1 MLNPYRRVSFGLA
14 FTAIVSFVGC
24 ASAPADRAAPSP
36 SSSPNESIGKAASAV
51 SVNPRPADPGMVFD
65 VPPAMTNQVVET
77 AYYNSRAVPLSFDG
91 TRYFYTWIDP
101 AMHTPMGRFISEDGN
116 SDGTAMLLGNART
129 AQTEIS
135 DIVSAS
141 SAAGAIAVWRERIP
155 NFTTTVYVWNGARIE
170 KDGTQ
175 SSFSIPDEVATQYPS
190 TGGGWAIEPPVWI
203 SSDAEGF
210 CVFYYVVSVEGGFDL
225 LFRRVGATGTLGQKV
240 VLAQNLEYPLGARD
254 GWSNSPIVASNGK
267 NVFVAWNGITEGGIY
282 DGMHYVAFPLSAPS
296 FAQVRNIPTGNVLA
310 LSSDSSGFRAVLNN
324 GSGGHSFVVMPFDE
338 QGVAGAPS
346 SPAVLTQNSE
356 RAYRTHD
363 PSVFALADA
372 RTFGT
377 EWANCVQLI
386 SSTGPIGS
394 CEFVK
399 RLPEQ
404 FQSSTSFGDLGL
416 AYGTSTL
423 VEVQGT
429 VNEGSRPSGKLT
441 RYAKGALADPVDV
454 SGATSTVREEEPVL
468 ATDGNEYVLIWN
480 DTRLSAGGSETYALL
495 ARRLNAE
502 GEAYGD
508 LVTLSLSSLPAWR
521 PSLIFDGTEYAVSW
535 MSGQP
540 DSNTGNLMFATLPR
554 VGALVAENKMQIWS
568 GENVGDIFGTG
579 MRPSVGLSSDGVN
592 RTLVWMAPALDSI
605 GVFGARVSLADD
617 TLVDTTPVLLRKG
630 EGYSF
635 QLAPQI
641 AFGGKRSLLVWLDT
655 SYITGG
661 IGAGFIDAGKME
673 LSGAAFSLLDTG
685 SFVSNVS
692 VAGSTED
699 TYFVVAQQASSES
712 GGTGMRGAYVNREGK
727 VVGYNSA
734 GKWVEDDSSSTI
746 PIATKSTSTERL
758 SIAYAKDGANFVSAW
773 SNVKKSESDIYGAW
787 IDFRSGR
794 VRDLDGVPVAALSNV
809 VESSPSVAIRGAGKG
824 LVAYQEFVAS
834 EGAYRLRLRTIE
846 SGSLIGEACTVDN
859 DCGTRLCVDGVC
871 CTSACNDGCG
881 VCNVTPGTC
890 TPKAKGVACGNAGL
904 LTCGGTSTA
913 CPTICASNDDCVS
926 HRCVDGVCDTPTVRC
941 ISDSELSDENGV
953 VTQCGDYKCIANACR
968 TPCREVSD
976 CRDGLVCTF
985 DGACVS
991 PPSLPEPPEGCMK
1004 SSVAGERGPSGYLP
1018 MVAIAICVGSIARRR
1033 ASRVKGGAR

>member
-65 VPPAMTNQVVET
+65 VPPAMTNQVVDA
-77 AYYNSRAVPLSFDG
+77 AYYSQRAQNLSFDG
-91 TRYFYTWIDP
+91 DRYFYTWVDP
-101 AMHTPMGRFISEDGN
+101 VMGTPMGRFLSEDGKT
-116 SDGTAMLLGNART
+116 DGDPLLLGTPRAS
-129 AQTEIS
+129 QTNINYLS
-135 DIVSAS
+135 SVS
-141 SAAGAIAVWRERIP
+141 SAAGAVAVWQESTPTYITTSYAWAGVRI
-155 NFTTTVYVWNGARIE
+155 A
-170 KDGTQ
+170 KDGTRL
-175 SSFSIPDEVATQYPS
+175 SFTIPDIATTYSAPS
-190 TGGGWAIEPPVWI
+190 GSNYSFGSPMWTA
-203 SSDAEGF
+203 SDADGF
-210 CVFYYVVSVEGGFDL
+210 CIFYYSPSVKGGLNLLYRRLEAKGDL
-225 LFRRVGATGTLGQKV
+225 GPAV
-240 VLAQNLEYPLGARD
+240 VLAENLTYPLSAFEGGTGDPPMA
-254 GWSNSPIVASNGK
+254 VSNGK
-267 NVFVAWNGITEGGIY
+267 RVFLGWQGLGQGGSA
-282 DGMHYVAFPLSAPS
+282 DGFHYFTASLSAPGS
-296 FAQVRNIPTGNVLA
+296 GEFHFEPGTWFWFA
-310 LSSDSSGFRAVLNN
+310 LSASPTTFRAVLNRAN
-324 GSGGHSFVVMPFDE
+324 ATVIVPFDADGKE
-338 QGVAGAPS
+338 GTASNALNVAGAWS
-346 SPAVLTQNSE
+346 FGFKAT
-356 RAYRTHD
+356 RD
-363 PSVFALADA
+363 PEIFVSIPY
-372 RTFGT
+372 
-377 EWANCVQLI
+377 EQPQCVQLF
-386 SSTGPIGS
+386 SAAGLIGA
-394 CEFVK
+394 CEPVT
-399 RLPEQ
+399 RIPADQ
-404 FQSSTSFGDLGL
+404 QGYPFGYVGL
-416 AYGTSTL
+416 VYGTSTFVDL
-423 VEVQGT
+423 QSRAGDY
-429 VNEGSRPSGKLT
+429 SRPSGKLT
-441 RYAKGALADPVDV
+441 RYTNGAFTSPVEISGSV
-454 SGATSTVREEEPVL
+454 SKVREQDPVL

-480 DTRLSAGGSETYALL
+480 DTRLSAGGAETYALL

-824 LVAYQEFVAS
+824 LVVYQEFVAS